1 MAWSRSLTS
10 LRWKRTVQG
19 ALAMGMGERWVYA
32 QTYNSAVMMRN
43 PSRADGRRHDLAEI
57 VMPLN
62 ADLQV

>member
-1 MAWSRSLTS
+1 
-10 LRWKRTVQG
+10 VQG